1 MRTQGYKNL
10 IFCCPQPQRID
21 QWPFSQKFLRFL
33 TRFLTY
39 EFRTRNLMCLSQTY
53 YAYHV
58 QSWDFTSSYSSLVT
72 VSNGLIFREK
82 SFKLKISFHS
92 REIYYRSQVTNIVW
106 NSVLENWRHNHY
118 MWAKI
123 GQSYFLRQTFKILAN
138 LNVFFQ

>member
-21 QWPFSQKFLRFL
+21 QGPFSQKFL

-58 QSWDFTSSYSSLVT
+58 QSWDFTSRNSSLVT

-92 REIYYRSQVTNIVW
+92 REINYRSQVTNFVW

-123 GQSYFLRQTFKILAN
+123 GQSYFLRQTFKILAK
-138 LNVFFQ
+138 LNVFFKNW